1 MTDLWLQPWGWRVEG
16 GGWRVEGGGL
26 AVVVLEVERGGN
38 EAARRT
44 QEGAVNV
51 GTGERR
57 RSLPLVHRAERAGL
71 LG

>member
-1 MTDLWLQPWGWRVEG
+1 MTDLWLLPWGRRVEG
-16 GGWRVEGGGL
+16 GGWRVGSDGGVGSG
-26 AVVVLEVERGGN
+26 EEGGN

-51 GTGERR
+51 GTEERR

>member
-1 MTDLWLQPWGWRVEG
+1 M
-16 GGWRVEGGGL
+16 
-26 AVVVLEVERGGN
+26 VVLEVERGGN